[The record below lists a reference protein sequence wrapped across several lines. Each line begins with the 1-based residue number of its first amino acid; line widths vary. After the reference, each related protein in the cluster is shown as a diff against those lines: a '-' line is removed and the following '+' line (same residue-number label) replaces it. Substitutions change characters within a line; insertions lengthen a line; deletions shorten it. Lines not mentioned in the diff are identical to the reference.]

1 MTSTFI
7 VENIKCGGCA
17 NSITN
22 RINKI
27 TGVQK
32 VDVNIEEQAITVDGA
47 FDENEIT
54 SALMSMGYPRV
65 GENDILKKAKSFVS
79 CAIGRIQD

>member
-1 MTSTFI
+1 MTTAFT

-27 TGVQK
+27 KGVNK
-32 VDVNIEEQAITVDGA
+32 VDVNVEDQVITVDGT
-47 FDENEIT
+47 FDESEIT
-54 SALMSMGYPRV
+54 STLAGMGYPRV

-79 CAIGRIQD
+79 CAIGRMQD